1 MASDTTHRS
10 VSLTRV
16 EERVYVAT
24 NARGGTLTF
33 GSNGT
38 DLFSPVELFLAAL
51 GGCTAIDVDVATARK
66 AEPQQFE
73 VLVEGHKLRDAD
85 GARMTDLRMTFA
97 VTFPDGP
104 EGDAARLVLPR
115 ALKVSHDKECTVSR
129 TVELGTPV
137 RAGLAETD
145 PRR

>member
-1 MASDTTHRS
+1 MASDTHRS
-10 VSLTRV
+10 VSLARV

-24 NARGGTLTF
+24 NTRGGTLTF

-51 GGCTAIDVDVATARK
+51 GGCTAIDVDVATGRK
-66 AEPQQFE
+66 AEPEQFDL
-73 VLVEGHKLRDAD
+73 VVEGHKIRDAE
-85 GARMTDLRMTFA
+85 GARMTDLRMTFT
-97 VTFPDGP
+97 VTFPEGP
-104 EGDAARLVLPR
+104 EGDAARQVLPR

-137 RAGLAETD
+137 DAALAGN
-145 PRR
+145 

>member
-1 MASDTTHRS
+1 MASDTHRF
-10 VSLTRV
+10 VSITRA
-16 EERVYVAT
+16 EESVYVAT

-33 GSNGT
+33 GSSGT

-51 GGCTAIDVDVATARK
+51 AGCTAVDVDVATGRK
-66 AEPQQFE
+66 AEPEQFDL
-73 VLVEGHKLRDAD
+73 VVEGHKIRDAD
-85 GARMTDLRMTFA
+85 GARMTDLRMTFT

-104 EGDAARLVLPR
+104 EGDAARQILPR

-137 RAGLAETD
+137 RAVLAEN
-145 PRR
+145 

>member
-1 MASDTTHRS
+1 MTDDTHRS

-24 NARGGTLTF
+24 NARGGTLTL

-51 GGCTAIDVDVATARK
+51 AGCTAIDVDVATGRK
-66 AEPQQFE
+66 AQPEQFDI
-73 VLVEGHKLRDAD
+73 VVEGHKIRDAG
-85 GARMTDLRMTFA
+85 GARMTDLRVTFT

-104 EGDAARLVLPR
+104 EGDAARQVLPR

-137 RAGLAETD
+137 TVALAGT
-145 PRR
+145 